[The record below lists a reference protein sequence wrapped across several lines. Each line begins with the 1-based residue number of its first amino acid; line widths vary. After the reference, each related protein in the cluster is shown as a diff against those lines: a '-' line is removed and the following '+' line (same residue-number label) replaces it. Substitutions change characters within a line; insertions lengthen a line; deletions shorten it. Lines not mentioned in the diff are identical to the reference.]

1 MEKFSG
7 SEYKSEKM
15 DLKTEAL
22 QKYFTL
28 LQIREQPS
36 AIEKWGEEYGVAFD
50 SLADAEPK
58 FLEEFNE
65 NPDATA
71 EEFETKLQKYL

>member
-58 FLEEFNE
+58 FLEEFNK